1 MGKKQ
6 AQIFENQ
13 ALKNMQNNSSG
24 VTAQTGGKCNFELNK
39 VPYNSVFQTV
49 QSIYQNEGL
58 RGFAKGCYPRMCINV
73 PSTALSWGTYEI
85 VKALLTHKE

>member
-13 ALKNMQNNSSG
+13 ALKNIKSTEQNST
-24 VTAQTGGKCNFELNK
+24 TAQKGKCNFELNQ
-39 VPYNSVFQTV
+39 VRYNSVYQTV
-49 QSIYQNEGL
+49 QQIYQKEGIKAF
-58 RGFAKGCYPRMCINV
+58 GKGIYPRMCINV

-85 VKALLTHKE
+85 VKGMLTKE